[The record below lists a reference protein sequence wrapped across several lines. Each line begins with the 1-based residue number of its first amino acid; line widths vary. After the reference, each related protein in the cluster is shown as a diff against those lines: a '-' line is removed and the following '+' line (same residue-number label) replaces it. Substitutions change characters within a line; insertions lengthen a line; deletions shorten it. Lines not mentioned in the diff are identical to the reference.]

1 MVAATNRNL
10 EDEVAAGRFREDLY
24 YRLSVFPIELPP
36 LRERVEDIVPLA
48 TYFLDSICTELGR
61 ETLPLGKSHAA
72 MLQRHQWPGNIREL
86 RNVIERAV
94 ILTRGSRL
102 RLDLAMGVAGKSA
115 VVAESANEDTAPFM
129 TEEEFRGKER
139 QNLIAALRVAD
150 WRVWGPDGAAA
161 MLGIKPST
169 LSYRMHAFG
178 IEKSP

>member
-1 MVAATNRNL
+1 
-10 EDEVAAGRFREDLY
+10 
-24 YRLSVFPIELPP
+24 

-48 TYFLDSICTELGR
+48 THFLDSICTELGR
-61 ETLPLGKSHAA
+61 ETLALGKSHSA

-94 ILTRGSRL
+94 ILTKGTRL
-102 RLDLAMGVAGKSA
+102 RLDLAMGGTGTAAIAVEQ
-115 VVAESANEDTAPFM
+115 VVANASAFLTED
-129 TEEEFRGKER
+129 EFRATEK
-139 QNLIAALRVAD
+139 QNLIAALHAAD

-169 LSYRMHAFG
+169 LSYRMNAFG